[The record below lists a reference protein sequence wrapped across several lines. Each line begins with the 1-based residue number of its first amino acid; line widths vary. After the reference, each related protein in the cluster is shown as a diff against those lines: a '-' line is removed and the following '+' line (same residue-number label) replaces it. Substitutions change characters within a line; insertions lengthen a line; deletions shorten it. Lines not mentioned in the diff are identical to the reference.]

1 MPIGDIL
8 QMSTPS
14 QVFFIYSAIKI
25 IICYLSVDNLKV
37 IMLKKKHRK
46 IIPLKDKNLGNKIEA
61 YTFVEVRWLDI
72 EGDDGWSTLDVLR
85 KEKLPVAVS
94 KGYLL
99 SQKNGV
105 TRLFRDYIESKEKP
119 TMEDIGSTVIIP
131 TSVIVSIKKI
141 NLFNITCTY
150 K

>member
-1 MPIGDIL
+1 MPK
-8 QMSTPS
+8 Q
-14 QVFFIYSAIKI
+14 
-25 IICYLSVDNLKV
+25 
-37 IMLKKKHRK
+37 KKKF
-46 IIPLKDKNLGNKIEA
+46 IPLPYKQLGKDISK
-61 YTFVEVRWLDI
+61 YPFVEIKWVDI

-99 SQKNGV
+99 SQKGGV

-119 TMEDIGSTVIIP
+119 TMEDIGSTVIMP

-141 NLFNITCTY
+141 NLT
-150 K
+150 

>member
-1 MPIGDIL
+1 M
-8 QMSTPS
+8 
-14 QVFFIYSAIKI
+14 
-25 IICYLSVDNLKV
+25 LKP
-37 IMLKKKHRK
+37 KKKHRK
-46 IIPLKDKNLGNKIEA
+46 IIPLKNKTLGNKIEA

-72 EGDDGWSTLDVLR
+72 EGDDGWSTLDVLA

-99 SQKNGV
+99 SQEKGV
-105 TRLFRDYIESKEKP
+105 TRLFRDYIENKEKD

-141 NLFNITCTY
+141 
-150 K
+150 KGV